1 MRGSIPISPR
11 WFVKTGGGRRGG
23 EVKPQSFSP
32 CLCSQVAL
40 VVKKN
45 PLAYAGRAR
54 DLGLISGREEALE
67 EEIAAYSSIHAW
79 KNPMDSGAW

>member
-1 MRGSIPISPR
+1 M
-11 WFVKTGGGRRGG
+11 
-23 EVKPQSFSP
+23 KPQSFSP

-67 EEIAAYSSIHAW
+67 EEIAACDQPRDHCMRGQAVSS
-79 KNPMDSGAW
+79 